1 MEHGADVGTRI
12 CTAAKEQNGTLIV
25 LGSRGAGAVRRTIL
39 GSVSDYVIHHT
50 EVPVLLCPKPHVP
63 RTKSANFMK
72 KIGKSDKI

>member
-50 EVPVLLCPKPHVP
+50 EVPVLLCPKP